1 MKDFYK
7 IAEKFMI
14 EGEIVDVS
22 TQFGGHIND
31 SYSITTTK
39 DKYVL
44 QRINHS
50 IFKNPKQ
57 LMENFRKVCDYLKKE
72 VKKRNGDEMRE
83 VLTLVKT
90 KDNQDYYFDGENYWR
105 MLVHIKNSICYET
118 VKSAEDLVKT
128 GETFGKFQTM
138 LTDFP
143 AHELYEVIPDFHH
156 TKKRFQ
162 TFLEAVKNNKSN
174 RAHLVADEIKFIM
187 DRENETS
194 LLVDMLEKQEL
205 PLRVTHNDTK
215 LSNILLDAN
224 TKEGL
229 CVIDFDTIMPGT
241 VLYDFGDAIRTGACW
256 SAEDEKDLSKVYI
269 DLELYE
275 AFTRAFVENAK
286 AGLTETEIK
295 YLPLGAKIITLEQGI
310 RFLTDYLDGDL
321 YYKTSYPEHN
331 LDRTRT
337 QLKLVADTESKWDAI
352 LSFVE

>member
-22 TQFGGHIND
+22 TQSGGHIND

-269 DLELYE
+269 DLDLYE
-275 AFTRAFVENAK
+275 AFTRAFVANAK
-286 AGLTETEIK
+286 AGLTESEIK
-295 YLPLGAKIITLEQGI
+295 FLPLGAKIITLEQGI

-321 YYKTSYPEHN
+321 YYKISYPEHN

-337 QLKLVADTESKWDAI
+337 QLKLVADTEAKWDAI
-352 LSFVE
+352 LAFVK